1 MIYLI
6 DYQLFTLAHVKK
18 MLLSI
23 LLKILLR
30 KYIFFYRIYQN
41 GILIRKTLNAPNTIP
56 FIHSNIIKTSNYP

>member
-6 DYQLFTLAHVKK
+6 DYLHLLISKK
-18 MLLSI
+18 MPLYI

-41 GILIRKTLNAPNTIP
+41 RRFYKEGGYYRIYT
-56 FIHSNIIKTSNYP
+56 